1 MLPTGVASQPVKV
14 RRRPSAVISHRQD
27 DEPLRLIPRWYAVG
41 VLLFFSTLCL
51 GAVALGLLASGPM
64 VPFVWALAVARGAV
78 VVAAV
83 PALVLPKRRR
93 ELPVRPDGTRVLEGP
108 VVVVVAVLVAWAAL
122 MVGAVLLGY
131 VAVTD
136 LDAIE
141 APGAA
146 LVTVVGAVGL
156 LPDVGRLLTGRLH
169 RWRLEIG
176 PETVRYRGY
185 RTDVTYRRRD
195 VTGGIVHLR
204 HPAGVEIDLR
214 GGAVKGAVV
223 PVAAFD
229 VPAEQVLEEL
239 RRHSD

>member
-1 MLPTGVASQPVKV
+1 MKV
-14 RRRPSAVISHRQD
+14 RQRPSAVISYRD
-27 DEPLRLIPRWYAVG
+27 DAQPLRLIPRWFTVV
-41 VLLFFSTLCL
+41 VLSSFSTACL
-51 GAVALGLLASGPM
+51 GAVGLGVFASGPM
-64 VPFVWALAVARGAV
+64 VPFAWALAVATFAV

-83 PALVLPKRRR
+83 PALARPRRRR

-108 VVVVVAVLVAWAAL
+108 LLSVVAVLVASVAL
-122 MVGAVLLGY
+122 VVGAVLLGY

-136 LDAIE
+136 FEAIE

-146 LVTVVGAVGL
+146 LVAVVGAVGM
-156 LPDVGRLLTGRLH
+156 LPDLVRLLTGRLH

-185 RTDVTYRRRD
+185 RTDVTYPRRD

-214 GGAVKGAVV
+214 GGAVRGAVV
-223 PVAAFD
+223 PIAAFD
-229 VPAEQVLEEL
+229 VPAEQIIEEL
-239 RRHSD
+239 GRGSD